1 MVEII
6 TAHEAGFIGITLGE
20 VVCTNNYSLI
30 TFYVMF
36 RVCTNLLF
44 SGRSSSLGG
53 GGVASLGLGGGG
65 GVGSSS
71 SSMPARSNPSS
82 TERVVIT
89 RGSCNFL
96 QRNIYN
102 YKPRTKK
109 KMILTHRDRSQKGEN
124 DGGKLEWTACRKV
137 KRK

>member
-1 MVEII
+1 MEL
-6 TAHEAGFIGITLGE
+6 HWGE

-96 QRNIYN
+96 QRNIN
-102 YKPRTKK
+102 KYKPRTKKLNKQTK